1 MVTETPH
8 KRPCVDLFSRLAPE
22 NIASCLDFV
31 QDADEI
37 LPLVPCS
44 RAFDHACKFVSCV
57 HFSHETLVAS
67 GGLMWRRFPSAEH
80 VVLSL
85 PCASLELLAGY
96 MCSTMLDRCQFLE
109 ICLYEDDIHI
119 DDEDGGVRDV
129 YSWLGHNRR
138 HDDDEDP
145 YEVDRRVADFCR
157 VLRGLARA
165 VARGALP
172 RIEELSLFAQGS
184 NVTSYLRA
192 DVLPVDVADAFR
204 LFVRALPADVA
215 LRTALKHG
223 FFAAPQQQS
232 SDILTVR
239 ASDRQL
245 FDELLERD
253 VDLDRHTEHMECALM
268 SELGG
273 LLPWESEAT
282 IERLLALGADP
293 HARSPS
299 GSVLEFAVA
308 SGNAAAVRAIL
319 AAGARDG
326 AGPGTPVAPCTF
338 WLFGVANVA
347 ELSALRRGKWALE
360 GTFADSDTSNWPM
373 AIGHDELTLWRHV
386 GAQPR
391 GVDGLELA
399 PLGDAALL
407 AEFLRFRAAAF
418 DQLVA
423 HGVDLTRRYSGTSIF
438 GVLLCLL
445 SLDGDDAD
453 GGDAGSRTTRLAAAP
468 TVREQLVAIA
478 QAALNATRETPCDD
492 PDRRTLQRAV
502 NAHMRT
508 RNDGE
513 LST

>member
-1 MVTETPH
+1 MTKAPQ
-8 KRPCVDLFSRLAPE
+8 KRHCVDLFSRLAPE

-96 MCSTMLDRCQFLE
+96 MCSTLLDRCQFLE
-109 ICLYEDDIHI
+109 ICLYEDD
-119 DDEDGGVRDV
+119 EDGRARDI

-138 HDDDEDP
+138 HDDDEDT
-145 YEVDRRVADFCR
+145 YEVDRALFFCR

-172 RIEELSLFAQGS
+172 RIEDLSLFVQGS
-184 NVTSYLRA
+184 NLTTYLRA

-215 LRTALKHG
+215 LRTALKHK

-253 VDLDRHTEHMECALM
+253 VDLDRHTEHMECALT
-268 SELGG
+268 SELCG

-308 SGNAAAVRAIL
+308 SGNAVAVRAIL
-319 AAGARDG
+319 AAGARDS
-326 AGPGTPVAPCTF
+326 AGPGSPVAPCTF
-338 WLFGVANVA
+338 CLFGVGNVA
-347 ELSALRRGKWALE
+347 DLSALRRGKWLLE
-360 GTFADSDTSNWPM
+360 GGDW

-407 AEFLRFRAAAF
+407 AELLRFRAAAF

-468 TVREQLVAIA
+468 TVREQLAAIA